1 MEAIARIIGN
11 RLKSYD
17 DIGATENHPD
27 EDTISAFVEGRLE
40 EVESSNIVS
49 HLIVCRTCRH
59 ITAQLSQ
66 LDDEL
71 TPEADEASG
80 GLLGDLVAQLIPRS
94 EDDAVFAYQEPTEPK
109 ALDSDQSSGEALDQ
123 QGKNE
128 PD

>member
-1 MEAIARIIGN
+1 MEAIARMIGN
-11 RLKSYD
+11 RLKSYA
-17 DIGATENHPD
+17 DIGATDNHPD
-27 EDTISAFVEGRLE
+27 EDTMCAFVEGRLE

-59 ITAQLSQ
+59 IIAQLSQ

-71 TPEADEASG
+71 TPETEEVSG
-80 GLLGDLVAQLIPRS
+80 GLLGELVAHLIPRS
-94 EDDAVFAYQEPTEPK
+94 EGDAVFGYQEPTEPK
-109 ALDSDQSSGEALDQ
+109 SLDSDQSSGEPLDQ